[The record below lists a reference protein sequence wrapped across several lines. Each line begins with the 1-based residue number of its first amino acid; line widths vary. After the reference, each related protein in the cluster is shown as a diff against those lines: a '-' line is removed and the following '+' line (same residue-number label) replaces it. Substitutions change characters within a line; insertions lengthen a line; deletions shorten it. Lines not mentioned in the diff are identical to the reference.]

1 MTPDEFKNWRLN
13 LGLSQQEAALELG
26 FKHRSSVH
34 HFEAGTREVS
44 ARISKLCKL
53 VGKEIRDERNHQ
65 NMERSE
71 T

>member
-1 MTPDEFKNWRLN
+1 MTPDEFKDWRLG
-13 LGLSQQEAALELG
+13 LGLSQQEAAFELG
-26 FKHRSSVH
+26 FKHRSSVN

-44 ARISKLCKL
+44 ARVSKLCKL
-53 VGKEIRDERNHQ
+53 LGKEIRDERNHQ